1 MPIIFSEASGV
12 NDSIFGKAQA
22 PIRMFLEKRGE
33 AFEKESALKYL
44 FHMGTSDNYGDMY
57 TGMSS
62 MDDFEAVGENGAYP
76 SATMEEGYQ
85 KHLIYMTWKNS
96 FNVSAEIMEDGK
108 LMDLRK
114 KPAAFITSF
123 HRTREKFGAALYGA
137 ALNGDKTIVFHK
149 GNFDTTC
156 ADKEPLFSTV
166 HPEKFTE
173 NKQSNM
179 FSDEFSVAA
188 LDAAE
193 SHMHTVCD
201 DKGEV
206 LDVSPDTIVIPD
218 LPTLK
223 RKVLEV
229 IGSDENPET
238 AGNAYNHQYGRW
250 NLIVWPYLNRYITQ
264 GKEPWILIDSEF
276 NELYD
281 GAPWNDRIPLK
292 VRSELKGNDSNA
304 WLGRARFKA
313 CFNDWRFACAGGL
326 AGGTKLVA
334 GK

>member
-62 MDDFEAVGENGAYP
+62 MDDFEAVGENGPYP

-137 ALNGDKTIVFHK
+137 ALNGDKTIAFHK

-166 HPEKFTE
+166 HPEKFTG

-218 LPTLK
+218 LSTLK

-238 AGNAYNHQYGRW
+238 TGNAYNHQYGRW
-250 NLIVWPYLNRYITQ
+250 NLIVWPYLNRYIKPGT
-264 GKEPWILIDSEF
+264 EPWILIDSEF